1 MRLWL
6 KQHERR
12 PSPAPV
18 PTDDRAAFL
27 VGIVLWLL
35 ALVAIVMFLAPLSAA
50 GNGWWLWIAVTGVVL
65 GIIGLLYTHLRG
77 RRRA

>member
-1 MRLWL
+1 MRFWL
-6 KQHERR
+6 KQDERR

-18 PTDDRAAFL
+18 QTDDRAAFL